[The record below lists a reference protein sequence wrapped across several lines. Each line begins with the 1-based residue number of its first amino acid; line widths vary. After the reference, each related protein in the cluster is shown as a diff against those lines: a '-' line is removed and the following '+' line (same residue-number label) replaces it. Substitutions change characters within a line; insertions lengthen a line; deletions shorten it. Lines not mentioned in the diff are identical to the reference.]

1 MSAQTRTACSL
12 WSHVRTHTSSHVCA
26 HTQVCRLPCASIHTH
41 LCQNR
46 CAHSHTPMHTHTPQ
60 GPGLGL
66 PVPDGKLSNAS
77 RPPVS
82 HLHRDIVAPNTA
94 CHGVGGGWKSVSRA
108 SRWAR
113 PQPPPC
119 NSACADVCGALWV
132 VGRARLPHG
141 ELRSVW
147 WRFWERLRRA
157 RLFPHGAASVSRDST
172 HSSSC
177 ASAAGLPGVGA

>member
-1 MSAQTRTACSL
+1 M
-12 WSHVRTHTSSHVCA
+12 HA
-26 HTQVCRLPCASIHTH
+26 HTL
-41 LCQNR
+41 
-46 CAHSHTPMHTHTPQ
+46 Q

-177 ASAAGLPGVGA
+177 TSAGRRAPWGGSMTQGGLERGGTGLLGAGRPEGGGVLESG